1 MNTTLE
7 PAARREIGVDVS
19 KETLDVFDGS
29 CFWQTPNSPAG
40 VKDLIR
46 RLRKEAKEHPLRVT
60 CEATGR
66 YGDLLAVECLKAGIP
81 VSIANPRLVRDYAKS
96 GGKLAKTDRLD
107 ARAIAAYSAH
117 HNPPVLDAAWTERQ
131 KFVER
136 YTRMTQLIDKAAH
149 EKSTLDQF
157 HEPKIQAEIRRSIT
171 TLERQ
176 IAAYEEELEAMI
188 AACAELAAKSKAL
201 RQIKGVGKRT
211 VQAALALMPELG
223 KVNREQ
229 AAALAGLAPMN
240 RDSGKIKGKR
250 FIQGGRARFRKVLY
264 MAALSASRF
273 NPILLEFSGHLKEQG
288 KPTKV
293 RICAVARKLLVLM
306 NSTLKN
312 LS

>member
-7 PAARREIGVDVS
+7 PGPRLEIGIDIS
-19 KETLDVFDGS
+19 KDKLDVFDGRS
-29 CFWQTPNSPAG
+29 SWETPNSPAG
-40 VKDLIR
+40 VRDLLRRIR
-46 RLRKEAKEHPLRVT
+46 KSAGKAPLRVT

-81 VSIANPRLVRDYAKS
+81 ISVANPRLVRDYARS

-107 ARAIAAYSAH
+107 AKAIAAYSAH
-117 HNPPVLDAAWTERQ
+117 HNPAILDAAWTDRQ

-136 YTRMTQLIDKAAH
+136 YTRMTQLIDKVAH
-149 EKSTLDQF
+149 EKSTLEQF
-157 HEPKIQAEIRRSIT
+157 REPKIQAEIRKSIAAT
-171 TLERQ
+171 ERQ
-176 IAAYEEELEAMI
+176 IEAYEKEIEAMI
-188 AACAELAAKSKAL
+188 AASPELTAKSQAL
-201 RQIKGVGKRT
+201 LQIKGVGKRT
-211 VQAALALMPELG
+211 VQAALVLMPELG

-229 AAALAGLAPMN
+229 AAAIAGLAPMN
-240 RDSGKIKGKR
+240 CDSGNMRGKR
-250 FIQGGRARFRKVLY
+250 VIQGGRSRFRKVLY

-273 NPILLEFSGHLKEQG
+273 NPVLSAFSDRLKGEG